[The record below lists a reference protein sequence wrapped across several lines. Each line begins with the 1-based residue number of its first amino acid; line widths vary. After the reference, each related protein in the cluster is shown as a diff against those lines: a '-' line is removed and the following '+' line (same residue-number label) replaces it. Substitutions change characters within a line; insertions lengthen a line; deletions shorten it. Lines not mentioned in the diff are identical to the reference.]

1 MKKNIIPDIDLQNDI
16 QKNKI
21 LNSRDF
27 YKGKSFR
34 FAHEWHDGITYFNDD
49 FYTDFVVY
57 KNVLLACKSTHTS
70 NSLNIPVI
78 IYKGVQPIGIEN
90 SEFWSFVLSGI
101 VNPDASFKVQF
112 SPSVEALPKAS
123 EHVGEIF
130 VVGPVGSSGNAYE
143 EYIAIHTPS
152 YDEEYIWELV
162 GGGNTSVDLSNY
174 VTKTEFQNSLQYTS
188 DSIKTWVNNQN
199 YTTESEVNKM
209 IENASLNGDVDLSD
223 YYTKDEIDNK
233 GFITSIPSE
242 YITERELNISN
253 NTIIEYID
261 GKNNYQDSIISG
273 KQSTL
278 ISGQNIKTINGQDIL
293 GEGNIEIVGGDVD
306 LTNYY
311 TKEEIESKNYITND
325 NINTLVLDGGET
337 EFK

>member
-1 MKKNIIPDIDLQNDI
+1 MKKNIIPDINLQNEI

-57 KNVLLACKSTHTS
+57 QNVLLACKNTHTS
-70 NSLNIPVI
+70 NSLNAPVI
-78 IYKGVQPIGIEN
+78 IYDGIQPIGVRN
-90 SEFWSFVLSGI
+90 TEFWSFVLSGI

-112 SPSVEALPKAS
+112 SPSVESLPKAS

-130 VVGPVGSSGNAYE
+130 VVGPVGNSGNAYE

-152 YDEEYIWELV
+152 YEDEYIWELV
-162 GGGNTSVDLSNY
+162 GGGNTSIDLSSY
-174 VTKTEFQNSLQYTS
+174 VTKTELQNKLQQTS
-188 DSIKTWVNNQN
+188 EIIKSWVNHQD
-199 YTTESEVNKM
+199 YATTSEVDKM
-209 IENASLNGDVDLSD
+209 IKEASLNRDVDLSD
-223 YYTKDEIDNK
+223 YYTKEEID
-233 GFITSIPSE
+233 E
-242 YITERELNISN
+242 QN
-253 NTIIEYID
+253 NNQESAI
-261 GKNNYQDSIISG
+261 NS
-273 KQSTL
+273 KQAAL
-278 ISGQNIKTINGQDIL
+278 VSGQNIKTINGQDIL
-293 GEGNIEIVGGDVD
+293 GEGNIEIVGGETD

-311 TKEEIESKNYITND
+311 TKGEIDSKEYLTEGD
-325 NINTLVLDGGET
+325 VETLVLDGGEI